1 MSTPTPRNKGQRQ
14 NDKTIVKN
22 TGWLSAK
29 KGRDGDGGGGAS
41 SRALFGQN
49 SNNIHSKA
57 MSTIDDRKSDS
68 STANDGGDIA
78 TGSGSVATESGSVA
92 TVGPVI
98 RRRSSS
104 RIDSPQLRQ
113 SGNRK
118 RPSDSSISRL
128 EDEVKRKE
136 GGMST
141 DDGDSAPE
149 SPEIG
154 GPTPEKRRRRSGDAE
169 FVDCPTT
176 PEMVDTS

>member
-49 SNNIHSKA
+49 SNNINSKA

-68 STANDGGDIA
+68 SSANGGDIA
-78 TGSGSVATESGSVA
+78 TGSGSVA

-128 EDEVKRKE
+128 EDETKWKE

-154 GPTPEKRRRRSGDAE
+154 GPTPEKRCRRSGDAE
-169 FVDCPTT
+169 FVDCPRT